1 MGLPGTHRRGVRA
14 IGVFL
19 KFRSIGLQIVNPGN
33 SVLSQ
38 GISKIFVRQASA
50 SLDRILV
57 VERRRVALV
66 DRAFYPLTGYRS
78 DARPGQGPFA
88 EEDDFLPK
96 FGGSDRRPDT
106 CPPASDD

>member
-1 MGLPGTHRRGVRA
+1 MALPGTHRRGVRA

-38 GISKIFVRQASA
+38 GISKIFVRQTSA

-57 VERRRVALV
+57 VERRRSPGLTAPSTPSPATGVMP
-66 DRAFYPLTGYRS
+66 DR
-78 DARPGQGPFA
+78 DNGP
-88 EEDDFLPK
+88 
-96 FGGSDRRPDT
+96 
-106 CPPASDD
+106 C